1 MTHEWKST
9 DGKKEVKIQF
19 DGLSKE
25 VINWAF
31 LNKGDLIFNIVLS
44 GRSRIKNPRIYIISE
59 VVYNPLKLL
68 FWSRLMVKSVLRR

>member
-31 LNKGDLIFNIVLS
+31 LNEGDLIFNNDLS
-44 GRSRIKNPRIYIISE
+44 GRGRIKNPRIYMISE
-59 VVYNPLKLL
+59 VVYASKTSIL
-68 FWSRLMVKSVLRR
+68 VKHEDLWHRAC